1 MCLASFYQLFY
12 WPYPT
17 IFWRLSAFYL
27 LVVQSNYLVH
37 VNKCVNFLLT
47 NNVLCLVV
55 PMWGN
60 FISMLYQGEH
70 VGRVSGRYSDVM
82 SKELLLN
89 INHRLASNSFM
100 LSPGL
105 SELLIEFQEKALS
118 LVVIAILQGSLMSW
132 KLAYFGWGLARIE
145 GGTGTTKWLDLTN
158 PCTPRRI
165 SKAKEN

>member
-1 MCLASFYQLFY
+1 M
-12 WPYPT
+12 
-17 IFWRLSAFYL
+17 
-27 LVVQSNYLVH
+27 VH

-70 VGRVSGRYSDVM
+70 VERVSGRYSDVM

-105 SELLIEFQEKALS
+105 FELLIEFQEKALS

-132 KLAYFGWGLARIE
+132 KLAYFG
-145 GGTGTTKWLDLTN
+145 
-158 PCTPRRI
+158 
-165 SKAKEN
+165 

>member
-1 MCLASFYQLFY
+1 M
-12 WPYPT
+12 
-17 IFWRLSAFYL
+17 
-27 LVVQSNYLVH
+27 
-37 VNKCVNFLLT
+37 NKCVDFLLT

-132 KLAYFGWGLARIE
+132 KLAYFG
-145 GGTGTTKWLDLTN
+145 
-158 PCTPRRI
+158 
-165 SKAKEN
+165 

>member
-12 WPYPT
+12 WPYST

-60 FISMLYQGEH
+60 FISMLYQREH

-118 LVVIAILQGSLMSW
+118 LVVIAILQESLTSW
-132 KLAYFGWGLARIE
+132 KLAYFG
-145 GGTGTTKWLDLTN
+145 
-158 PCTPRRI
+158 
-165 SKAKEN
+165 